1 MAGHPSED
9 GMGDEFG
16 VKGGVALPSSANGSC
31 GSSAN
36 GAVAA
41 WSPVGIDELRVLLF
55 HRTAVVVAAGESSAS
70 ASVVS
75 TQTREPLLD
84 RTIGDQLR
92 VRRPVPT
99 VQP

>member
-1 MAGHPSED
+1 
-9 GMGDEFG
+9 
-16 VKGGVALPSSANGSC
+16 
-31 GSSAN
+31 
-36 GAVAA
+36 
-41 WSPVGIDELRVLLF
+41 VLLF